1 MIVLTGSTGF
11 IGSELTKSLVDEKF
25 FLLKLHESSFLND
38 EYIYVKK
45 PGDLKNYSHL
55 FDEDSV
61 IIHLAGIA
69 HTAKTS
75 SDELERIN
83 VKYPVELFE
92 VASKLNF
99 KRFVFV
105 SSIGVNGS
113 STKFYSPYTD
123 VSNPSPH
130 NKYSDSKYRAEL
142 KLKELAISTNVE
154 LVIVRPPLVYG
165 HNAPGNFGSLVS
177 LVSKFPFLPFGLARN
192 KRSFISVQ
200 NLVDLLITCAKHPCA
215 AGNTFLASEGQ
226 AISIKEF
233 TDAIAKGLSKKVI
246 QLPIP
251 VELMRFLGALFG
263 KSTLIDQLFGN
274 LEVDSSNV
282 QKVLGWTPPLT
293 MEQAMSSLKSRENK
307 R

>member
-1 MIVLTGSTGF
+1 MIILTGSTGF
-11 IGSELTKSLVDEKF
+11 IGSELTKSLVEEKF
-25 FLLKLHESSFLND
+25 FLLRLHRTSFLND
-38 EYIYVKK
+38 KCIYIRN
-45 PGDLKNYSHL
+45 PEDLNNYSHL
-55 FDEDSV
+55 LDEGSV

-69 HTAKTS
+69 HTEKTS

-83 VKYPVELFE
+83 VNYPVDLFK
-92 VASKLNF
+92 VASNLNF

-113 STKFYSPYTD
+113 STNFKSPYTD
-123 VSNPSPH
+123 ISNPSPH

-142 KLKELAISTNVE
+142 KLKELAISTNIE
-154 LVIVRPPLVYG
+154 LVIVRPTLVYG
-165 HNAPGNFGSLVS
+165 PNAPGNFGSLVS
-177 LVSKFPFLPFGLARN
+177 LISKSPFLPFGLAHN

-263 KSTLIDQLFGN
+263 KSTLINQLFGN
-274 LEVDSSNV
+274 LEVDPSNI
-282 QKVLGWTPPLT
+282 QKVLGWNPPLT
-293 MEQAMSSLKSRENK
+293 MEQAMSSLKKWENK
-307 R
+307 Q